1 MITRLIL
8 NNIFQFHQ
16 INYHLSV
23 KSQLME
29 IVRGLIGLASLI
41 LICVI
46 FSNNRR
52 AIDWKLVGAGLVLQ
66 LLFAI
71 GILHVPFFRDIFQ
84 YISQGFVTLINLSH
98 KGTEF
103 LFGNLADQT
112 QSWAY
117 VFAVQVLPNIV
128 FFAALSALLYYLGIL
143 QIIVFGFAWVM
154 SKTMKQISGAES
166 MSTAANI
173 FLGQTEAPLM
183 VKPYLAG
190 MTKSE
195 ILCIMIG
202 GMANTAG
209 SVLAA
214 YVSFLG
220 GADRSQQEF
229 YALHMLSQSIMS
241 APAAIVC
248 AKILFPQTEMDKVAK
263 DLHVPKEKIGSNVLD
278 AIANG
283 TTDGLKLAVNV
294 AGMLVVFIA
303 LMAVLNYLLHLF
315 GGIGGLNTQIMSMS
329 GNRYDGLSLQ
339 FLFGYLFAPLA
350 WLMGVSSH
358 DMLAIGQLLG
368 EKTVINEF
376 VAYISMGNLMKEGLL
391 TDPRSIV
398 IATYALCGFANFS
411 SIGIQIGGIGAL
423 ASNQRQNLSS
433 LGIKSLIGGTI
444 ACFMT
449 AVIAG
454 MLYSG

>member
-1 MITRLIL
+1 
-8 NNIFQFHQ
+8 
-16 INYHLSV
+16 
-23 KSQLME
+23 ME
-29 IVRGLIGLASLI
+29 FLRGALGLASL
-41 LICVI
+41 LFICYL

-52 AIDWKLVGAGLVLQ
+52 AIDWKLVAAGCMLQ
-66 LLFAI
+66 ILFAI
-71 GILHVPFFRDIFQ
+71 GILYVPVFRDIFE
-84 YISQGFVTLINLSH
+84 FVSDSFVKLIQLSH

-103 LFGNLADQT
+103 LFGNLADQS
-112 QSWAY
+112 QSWGY

-128 FFAALSALLYYLGIL
+128 FFAALSSLMYYLGVL
-143 QIIVFGFAWVM
+143 QFIVLGFAWVM

-166 MSTAANI
+166 LSNAANI

-183 VKPYLAG
+183 IRPYLEG

-220 GADRSQQEF
+220 GNDVQKQEF

-248 AKILFPQTEMDKVAK
+248 SKILFPQVHPDEVSK
-263 DLHVPKEKIGSNVLD
+263 DLKVPKEKIGSNVLD

-303 LMAVLNYLLHLF
+303 LMAAVNAIFHLI
-315 GGIGGLNTQIMSMS
+315 GRIDGINLKIEAMTD
-329 GNRYDGLSLQ
+329 NRYDALSLE
-339 FLFGYLFAPLA
+339 FIFGYAFAPLA

-358 DMLAIGQLLG
+358 DMLSIGQLLG

-376 VAYISMGNLMKEGLL
+376 VAYVSMGDMLKKGMLI
-391 TDPRSIV
+391 DQRSIV
-398 IATYALCGFANFS
+398 IATYALSGFSNFS

-423 ASNQRQNLSS
+423 APNQRQTLSELGLRS
-433 LGIKSLIGGTI
+433 LLGGTI
-444 ACFMT
+444 ACLMT

-454 MLYSG
+454 ALYH

>member
-1 MITRLIL
+1 
-8 NNIFQFHQ
+8 
-16 INYHLSV
+16 
-23 KSQLME
+23 ME
-29 IVRGLIGLASLI
+29 IVRGLIGLASLLI
-41 LICVI
+41 ICVI

-220 GADRSQQEF
+220 GADRTQQEF

-263 DLHVPKEKIGSNVLD
+263 DLQVPKEKIGSNVLD

-283 TTDGLKLAVNV
+283 TTDGLKLALNV

-315 GGIGGLNTQIMSMS
+315 GGIGGLNNQIVSLT

-423 ASNQRQNLSS
+423 APNQRQNLSS
-433 LGIKSLIGGTI
+433 LGLKSLIGGTI

>member
-1 MITRLIL
+1 
-8 NNIFQFHQ
+8 
-16 INYHLSV
+16 
-23 KSQLME
+23 ME
-29 IVRGLIGLASLI
+29 FLRGALGLASLI
-41 LICVI
+41 FICYL

-52 AIDWKLVGAGLVLQ
+52 QIDWRLVGGGLALQ
-66 LLFAI
+66 LIFAV
-71 GILHVPFFRDIFQ
+71 GILYVPVFRDIFQ
-84 YISQGFVTLINLSH
+84 WVSNRFVDLIQLSH
-98 KGTEF
+98 QGTEF

-112 QSWAY
+112 KSWGF
-117 VFAVQVLPNIV
+117 VFAIQVLPNIV
-128 FFAALSALLYYLGIL
+128 FFAALSSLMYYLGVL
-143 QIIVFGFAWVM
+143 QFIVLGFAWIM

-166 MSTAANI
+166 MSNAANI

-183 VKPYLAG
+183 IRPYLAG
-190 MTKSE
+190 LTRSE
-195 ILCIMIG
+195 VLCIMIG

-220 GADRSQQEF
+220 GADIEKQQF

-248 AKILFPQTEMDKVAK
+248 AKILFPQANPELVEK
-263 DLHVPKEKIGSNVLD
+263 DLNVPKEKIGSNVLD

-283 TTDGLKLAVNV
+283 TTDGLKLAINV

-303 LMAVLNYLLHLF
+303 LMAVVNAGFHLIGRIGHLNNYIEAMTSRRF
-315 GGIGGLNTQIMSMS
+315 DS
-329 GNRYDGLSLQ
+329 LSLE
-339 FLFGYLFAPLA
+339 FIFGYVFAPLA

-358 DMLAIGQLLG
+358 DMLSIGQLLG

-376 VAYISMGNLMKEGLL
+376 VAYISMGKMLENGLL
-391 TDPRSIV
+391 SDPRSIV

-423 ASNQRQNLSS
+423 APNQRQTLSELGLRS
-433 LGIKSLIGGTI
+433 LLGGTI
-444 ACFMT
+444 ACLMT

-454 MLYSG
+454 AMYH

>member
-1 MITRLIL
+1 
-8 NNIFQFHQ
+8 
-16 INYHLSV
+16 
-23 KSQLME
+23 ME
-29 IVRGLIGLASLI
+29 IARGLLGLASLI
-41 LICVI
+41 FICFL

-103 LFGNLADQT
+103 LFGNLADQS

-143 QIIVFGFAWVM
+143 QIIVYGFAWVM

-195 ILCIMIG
+195 ILCVMIG

-220 GADRSQQEF
+220 GADRTQQEF

-248 AKILFPQTEMDKVAK
+248 AKILFPQTELGMVAR
-263 DLHVPKEKIGSNVLD
+263 DLKVPKEKIGSNVLD

-283 TTDGLKLAVNV
+283 TTDGLKLALNV

-303 LMAVLNYLLHLF
+303 LMAVLNYLMHLL
-315 GGIGGLNTQIMSMS
+315 GGIGGLNDQIISFT

-339 FLFGYLFAPLA
+339 FIFGYLFAPLA

-358 DMLAIGQLLG
+358 DMLSIGQLLG

-423 ASNQRQNLSS
+423 APNQRQNLSS

>member
-1 MITRLIL
+1 
-8 NNIFQFHQ
+8 
-16 INYHLSV
+16 
-23 KSQLME
+23 ME
-29 IVRGLIGLASLI
+29 FLRGALGLASLI
-41 LICVI
+41 FICFI

-52 AIDWKLVGAGLVLQ
+52 YIDWKLVGAGVALQ
-66 LLFAI
+66 IIFAI
-71 GILHVPFFRDIFQ
+71 GILYVPFFRDIFQ
-84 YISQGFVTLINLSH
+84 WISNRFVDLIQLSH

-103 LFGNLADQT
+103 LFGPLANQT
-112 QSWAY
+112 GSWGY
-117 VFAVQVLPNIV
+117 VFAIQVLPNIV
-128 FFAALSALLYYLGIL
+128 FFAALSSLMYYLGIL
-143 QIIVFGFAWVM
+143 QFIVLGFAWIM

-166 MSTAANI
+166 LSNAANI

-183 VKPYLAG
+183 IRPYLAG

-220 GADRSQQEF
+220 GADIEKQQF

-248 AKILFPQTEMDKVAK
+248 AKILFPQVNPDQVEK
-263 DLHVPKEKIGSNVLD
+263 DLNVPKEKIGSNMLD

-303 LMAVLNYLLHLF
+303 LMAVVNAGFHLIGRVGHLNF
-315 GGIGGLNTQIMSMS
+315 KIEAMTTGRFDS
-329 GNRYDGLSLQ
+329 LSLE
-339 FLFGYLFAPLA
+339 FIFGYLFAPLA

-358 DMLAIGQLLG
+358 DMLSIGQLLG

-376 VAYISMGNLMKEGLL
+376 VAYVSMGDMVHKGLL

-398 IATYALCGFANFS
+398 IATYALCGFSNFS

-423 ASNQRQNLSS
+423 APNQRQTLSE

-444 ACFMT
+444 ACLMT

-454 MLYSG
+454 AMYH

>member
-1 MITRLIL
+1 
-8 NNIFQFHQ
+8 
-16 INYHLSV
+16 
-23 KSQLME
+23 ME
-29 IVRGLIGLASLI
+29 ILRGLLGLATLI
-41 LICVI
+41 LICYLL
-46 FSNNRR
+46 SNNRK
-52 AIDWKLVGAGLVLQ
+52 AIDWKLVGAGIILQ

-71 GILHVPFFRDIFQ
+71 AILNVPVFRDAFQ
-84 YISQGFVTLINLSH
+84 ILSDGFVTLITLSH
-98 KGTEF
+98 KGTAF
-103 LFGNLADQT
+103 LFGDLADQT
-112 QSWAY
+112 QSWGY

-128 FFAALSALLYYLGIL
+128 FFAALSSLLYYLGVL
-143 QIIVFGFAWVM
+143 QVIVFGFAWVM

-166 MSTAANI
+166 LSTAANI

-183 VKPYLAG
+183 IRPYLSG

-220 GADRSQQEF
+220 GADLEKQQF

-248 AKILFPQTEMDKVAK
+248 AKILFPQVNPELVAK
-263 DLHVPKEKIGSNVLD
+263 DLNVPKEKIGSNVLD
-278 AIANG
+278 AVANG
-283 TTDGLKLAVNV
+283 TTDGLKLAINV

-303 LMAVLNYLLHLF
+303 LMAVANAGFHLIGRIGHLNNYIEAATDH
-315 GGIGGLNTQIMSMS
+315 
-329 GNRYDGLSLQ
+329 RYDSLSLE
-339 FLFGYLFAPLA
+339 FVFGYLFAPLA

-358 DMLAIGQLLG
+358 DMLSIGQLLG

-376 VAYISMGNLMKEGLL
+376 VAYVSMGDLMQKGLL
-391 TDPRSIV
+391 SDPRSIV

-423 ASNQRQNLSS
+423 APNQRQNLSE

-454 MLYSG
+454 MLYRP

>member
-1 MITRLIL
+1 
-8 NNIFQFHQ
+8 
-16 INYHLSV
+16 
-23 KSQLME
+23 
-29 IVRGLIGLASLI
+29 
-41 LICVI
+41 
-46 FSNNRR
+46 
-52 AIDWKLVGAGLVLQ
+52 
-66 LLFAI
+66 
-71 GILHVPFFRDIFQ
+71 
-84 YISQGFVTLINLSH
+84 
-98 KGTEF
+98 
-103 LFGNLADQT
+103 
-112 QSWAY
+112 
-117 VFAVQVLPNIV
+117 
-128 FFAALSALLYYLGIL
+128 
-143 QIIVFGFAWVM
+143 M

-166 MSTAANI
+166 LSNAANI

-183 VKPYLAG
+183 IRPYLAG
-190 MTKSE
+190 MTRSE

-220 GADRSQQEF
+220 GADIEKQQF

-248 AKILFPQTEMDKVAK
+248 AKILFPQVNPDQVAK
-263 DLHVPKEKIGSNVLD
+263 DLKVPKEKIGSNVLD
-278 AIANG
+278 AVANG
-283 TTDGLKLAVNV
+283 TTDGLKLALNV

-303 LMAVLNYLLHLF
+303 LMAVANAGFHLIGRIGHLNNYIEAVTDHRF
-315 GGIGGLNTQIMSMS
+315 DS
-329 GNRYDGLSLQ
+329 LSLE

-350 WLMGVSSH
+350 WLMGVPAH
-358 DMLAIGQLLG
+358 DMLSIGQLLG

-376 VAYISMGNLMKEGLL
+376 VAYVSMGDLIHKGLL

-423 ASNQRQNLSS
+423 APNQRQNLSE

-444 ACFMT
+444 ACLMT

-454 MLYSG
+454 TLYHG